1 MILIY
6 LIKIYPA
13 LLKPFQP
20 MTLAHYRLQL
30 LHAFEWLR
38 EISDIENAQAAYL
51 VQRIRSKQSDQQDQ
65 TELLNELQKSYQ
77 CNLNS
82 LLHPIST
89 PSRMH

>member
-30 LHAFEWLR
+30 LHAF
-38 EISDIENAQAAYL
+38 
-51 VQRIRSKQSDQQDQ
+51 
-65 TELLNELQKSYQ
+65 
-77 CNLNS
+77 
-82 LLHPIST
+82 
-89 PSRMH
+89 